1 MKKTELVHLHM
12 LLAQFK
18 KYCEANGFECDF
30 TKYTELSTSPLQV
43 HLSLEE
49 HERAIFVLTLALLAA
64 TKPHPEADMKEACS
78 CMLANF
84 YVPLLPVLT
93 V

>member
-18 KYCEANGFECDF
+18 GYCEAKGFACDF
-30 TKYTELSTSPLQV
+30 TKYKELSISPLQV

-49 HERAIFVLTLALLAA
+49 HKRAIFVLTLALLAA
-64 TKPHPEADMKEACS
+64 TKQNPEADMKEACV
-78 CMLANF
+78 CMLSNF
-84 YVPLLPVLT
+84 YVPSPPVQT
-93 V
+93 I

>member
-1 MKKTELVHLHM
+1 M

-18 KYCEANGFECDF
+18 KYCEANDFECDF

>member
-18 KYCEANGFECDF
+18 KYCEAKGFDCDF
-30 TKYTELSTSPLQV
+30 TKYKELSISPLQV

-64 TKPHPEADMKEACS
+64 TRQHPEADVNEACS

-84 YVPLLPVLT
+84 YVPSLPVPT

>member
-18 KYCEANGFECDF
+18 KYCEAKGFQGDF
-30 TKYTELSTSPLQV
+30 TKYSELNISPLQLN
-43 HLSLEE
+43 LSREE
-49 HERAIFVLTLALLAA
+49 HKRAVFVLTLALLAA
-64 TKPHPEADMKEACS
+64 TKRSPEADVKEAWS

-84 YVPLLPVLT
+84 YVPSLPLQT

>member
-1 MKKTELVHLHM
+1 M

-18 KYCEANGFECDF
+18 KYCEAKGFDCEF
-30 TKYTELSTSPLQV
+30 TQYKELSISPLQLN
-43 HLSLEE
+43 LSLEE

-64 TKPHPEADMKEACS
+64 IKPHPDVDMKEACS
-78 CMLANF
+78 YMLSNF
-84 YVPLLPVLT
+84 YVPSLPVQT

>member
-18 KYCEANGFECDF
+18 KYCEAKGLECDF
-30 TKYTELSTSPLQV
+30 TKYKELSISPLQV
-43 HLSLEE
+43 NLSLKE

-64 TKPHPEADMKEACS
+64 TKPHPDVDMKEACS
-78 CMLANF
+78 GMLSNF
-84 YVPLLPVLT
+84 YVPSLPVKT